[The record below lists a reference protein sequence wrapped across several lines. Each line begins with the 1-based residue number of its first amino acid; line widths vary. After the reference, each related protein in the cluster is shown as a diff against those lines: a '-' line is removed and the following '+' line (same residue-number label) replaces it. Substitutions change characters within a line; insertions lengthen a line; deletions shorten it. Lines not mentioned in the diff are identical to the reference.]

1 MVEELTGVEPGPVDA
16 GLGLAAERRAI
27 LAEAAHE
34 AVQTFGRRHILSMP
48 VLRIGHSPDPDDA
61 FMFYGLAQGAV
72 RIRDYAIEHVLEDI
86 QTLNEYALAGAIE
99 VTAISAHA
107 YPHVADRYWVMH
119 CGASI
124 GRGYGPI
131 VVARPDGPGSLAG
144 LEGRRVALPGPL
156 TTAGLVS
163 RLYLPPFEA
172 VNVAFD
178 RIPDAVARGEADAGV
193 VIHEGQLTYG
203 ESGLVKLADL
213 GAVWLEDTGLPL
225 PLGLDVVRKDLGREL
240 ATEITQGLA
249 ASIRY
254 AFEHEDAAVT
264 YAMQWGRGLDRERSR
279 TFVRMYVNDLTLDMG
294 DDGRRAL
301 ATLLERG
308 AHAGL
313 VPPVRE
319 LEIL

>member
-1 MVEELTGVEPGPVDA
+1 MPTA
-16 GLGLAAERRAI
+16 S
-27 LAEAAHE
+27 
-34 AVQTFGRRHILSMP
+34 QTR

-72 RIRDYAIEHVLEDI
+72 TIRDFAIEHVLEDI

-107 YPHVADRYWVMH
+107 YPRVADRYWVMH

-131 VVARPDGPGSLAG
+131 VVARPDGPASIDALAG
-144 LEGRRVALPGPL
+144 KRVAVPGPL
-156 TTAGLVS
+156 TTAYLVA
-163 RLYLPPFEA
+163 RLFLPPFEN
-172 VNVAFD
+172 VTVAFD
-178 RIPDAVARGEADAGV
+178 RIPDAVAGGEVDAGI
-193 VIHEGQLTYG
+193 VIHEGQLTYA
-203 ESGLVKLADL
+203 EAGLMRLADL
-213 GAVWLEDTGLPL
+213 GETWLEATGLPL

-240 ATEITQGLA
+240 ATEIAQGLE

-254 AFEHEDAAVT
+254 AFEHEDDAVG
-264 YAMQWGRGLDRERSR
+264 YAMRFGRGLDRHRSR
-279 TFVRMYVNDLTLDMG
+279 EFVRMYVNDDTLDMG
-294 DDGRRAL
+294 EEGRRAL

-308 AHAGL
+308 ARAGL
-313 VPPVRE
+313 VPPVKE